1 MQLKSQTEIFPAQP
15 ISTRLAR
22 GACPSRR
29 ERTVPQLCWGELFLV
44 TGSIVCC
51 RTWGWSSLPASLQ
64 RAERGFW
71 EGLSLDAVGRT
82 QLGTAITLV
91 LPCSSSS
98 ATSPHLTTDSTS
110 SSTWLQGTE
119 AIQDFWKGV
128 PLPLMLRGSA
138 QVHPIPPAQTHT
150 QAHAGCN
157 DGKVRIRE
165 EAEN

>member
-1 MQLKSQTEIFPAQP
+1 M
-15 ISTRLAR
+15 
-22 GACPSRR
+22 
-29 ERTVPQLCWGELFLV
+29 VPQLCWDELFLV
-44 TGSIVCC
+44 TGSIVSC

-119 AIQDFWKGV
+119 AILDFWKGV
-128 PLPLMLRGSA
+128 PLPLMLHGSA
-138 QVHPIPPAQTHT
+138 QVHPIALAQTHT
-150 QAHAGCN
+150 QAHASAGWLQRWQGE
-157 DGKVRIRE
+157 DRGGG
-165 EAEN
+165 